1 MKKLLI
7 LIFLVFNASAKDLS
21 FNEAI
26 SFLRNKPY
34 NTEVPQKMKDI
45 IYKHLTFKVIK
56 DNEKEKVV
64 TITGV
69 EVFQTFVYI
78 SAERPQQF
86 LDSYEFSLN
95 RCANKTKGN
104 CRVKTSKIRYDKK
117 TKKYKHL

>member
-7 LIFLVFNASAKDLS
+7 LIFFIFSASAKDLS

-34 NTEVPQKMKDI
+34 NTDAPQKMKDI

-56 DNEKEKVV
+56 DDEKEKIVS
-64 TITGV
+64 ITGV

-78 SAERPQQF
+78 SAERPQRF

-95 RCANKTKGN
+95 RCANETKGN